1 MKIIKIFKYSLF
13 AIAGILSIFAMAEQE
28 KVVRIFKDGDIIK
41 EYNIKDI
48 DYIEVHD
55 YIPAPEGMNATTENN
70 AINLQWNAVN
80 NAVYNVYRSGD
91 NVNFTLIAQN
101 LTENKYTDNSPLS
114 GSNYYKIKAIVN
126 GTESGFSTS
135 VVAAIADSG
144 LPSGIYLG
152 VSGFN
157 QALYNQPVT
166 QLETSSID
174 GFNSF
179 IDGLNK
185 KNGTL
190 LYYSVDQ
197 ALNTLQS
204 TSLPSD
210 LSTAAIVTFTDGL
223 DQGSLMKNNSYKND
237 SQYLGALNNR
247 IKNEKVQG
255 KDISAYSIGIRGND
269 VSDISQFQENLSK
282 LASSKENAMEVSSM
296 AEVNAKFQEIATKL
310 SQSNYIQTINL
321 KIPGISDGSI
331 IRFTFDNVAS
341 AKDSKL
347 YIEGVFNLENYS
359 LEDVEYHGMV
369 STSGSTIKGE
379 VEDIF
384 INFTFEGVHTDDN
397 VLIKSD
403 FTDEWIYV
411 FANGGIWQ
419 KNSEF
424 DKKEN
429 SEIVTKRS
437 SAAIMLVLDC
447 SSSLGDQFANV
458 QSNAKGFIK
467 TLYEAAGLNNDDPDN
482 PEKPDVT
489 IYSTTPKDLS
499 LAIWKDGTRYYLTEE
514 QYRTANLS
522 GASIEG
528 LTVLSNMGNFIISL
542 HDLQTNITY
551 VEYAMKYYKDL
562 LPDKDQA
569 TVISA
574 RYTDINTALKKFGGE
589 IFSTSGHEYLTKTWY
604 NSDYDYT
611 YNYTI
616 YLSGSTG
623 GNLSY
628 SDRAYVRGVVPILD
642 TAKIEWK
649 DPRDL
654 CLAVVK
660 DSDRYFINDAKSD
673 LSIYDEIEGV
683 AVIAGGKQFIIKL
696 HDEQTG
702 TVAVDAAMKLYND
715 ILPDKNQAEII
726 SLKYSD
732 INTALAKFG
741 GDIFSTS
748 GNEYLTK
755 TSYNSAY
762 NYTIYLSGSKGG
774 GLSYSERG
782 LIRGVKTF

>member
-1 MKIIKIFKYSLF
+1 MKITKIFKYSLF

-55 YIPAPEGMNATTENN
+55 YIPAPKGMNATTENN

-114 GSNYYKIKAIVN
+114 GSNYYKIKAVVN

-247 IKNEKVQG
+247 IKHEKVQG

-467 TLYEAAGLNNDDPDN
+467 TLYEAAGLNNDDPAN

-499 LAIWKDGTRYYLTEE
+499 LAVWKDGTRYYLTEE
-514 QYRTANLS
+514 QYKTANLS

-542 HDLQTNITY
+542 HNLQSNTTE
-551 VEYAMKYYKDL
+551 VKYALKYYENL

-574 RYTDINTALKKFGGE
+574 RYSDINRVLKNFGGE
-589 IFSTSGHEYLTKTWY
+589 IFSTSGTSYLTKTSY
-604 NSDYDYT
+604 NST
-611 YNYTI
+611 NNYSI
-616 YLSGSTG
+616 NLCYSTG
-623 GNLSY
+623 GNLNCDSY
-628 SDRAYVRGVVPILD
+628 GMLRGVVALSD
-642 TAKIEWK
+642 NTKIIWS

-654 CLAVVK
+654 CLAVLK
-660 DSDRYFINDAKSD
+660 DGERYFIKDSNSD
-673 LSIYDEIEGV
+673 LTIYDEIEGV
-683 AVIAGGKQFIIKL
+683 AVFAGSKQFIIKL
-696 HDEQTG
+696 HNEQTG
-702 TVAVDAAMKLYND
+702 TVLAETAMKLYLD
-715 ILPDKNQAEII
+715 ILPDKDQAEII

-732 INTALAKFG
+732 INSALEKFG
-741 GDIFSTS
+741 GNIFDSS
-748 GNEYLTK
+748 HYLTK
-755 TSYNSAY
+755 TSYDSGS
-762 NYTIYLSGSKGG
+762 NYTLYLFSYTGG
-774 GLSYSERG
+774 GLGTYFEG
-782 LIRGVKTF
+782 YIRGVKTFN

>member
-1 MKIIKIFKYSLF
+1 MKITKIFKYSLF

-144 LPSGIYLG
+144 LASGIYLG
-152 VSGFN
+152 VFGFN
-157 QALYNQPVT
+157 QALYNQPIT

-255 KDISAYSIGIRGND
+255 KDISAFSIGIRGND

-341 AKDSKL
+341 AENSKL

-369 STSGSTIKGE
+369 STSGSSIKGE

-467 TLYEAAGLNNDDPDN
+467 TLYEAAGLNNDDPAN

-514 QYRTANLS
+514 QYKTANLS

-542 HDLQTNITY
+542 YDIQTNTTS
-551 VEYAMKYYKDL
+551 VKYAMKYYENL

-574 RYTDINTALKKFGGE
+574 RYADINSALTRFGGTA
-589 IFSTSGHEYLTKTWY
+589 FSRNSYDYYLTKTSY
-604 NSDYDYT
+604 NSDYNYALDL
-611 YNYTI
+611 YN
-616 YLSGSTG
+616 STG

-628 SDRAYVRGVVPILD
+628 VSYGLLRGVVPISSD
-642 TAKIEWK
+642 TKIIWS

-654 CLAVVK
+654 CLAVLK
-660 DSDRYFINDAKSD
+660 DGERYFIREKNSD
-673 LSIYDEIEGV
+673 LSLYDEIEGV

-696 HDEQTG
+696 HNEQTG
-702 TVAVDAAMKLYND
+702 TVTVDAAMKLYLD
-715 ILPDKNQAEII
+715 ILPDKDQAEII
-726 SLKYSD
+726 SLKYYD
-732 INTALAKFG
+732 INSALTKFG
-741 GDIFSTS
+741 GDKFSTS
-748 GNEYLTK
+748 SNDYYLTK
-755 TSYNSAY
+755 TSYNSEM
-762 NYTIYLSGSKGG
+762 NYVIDLSGNKGG
-774 GLSYSERG
+774 YLAYYYFGY
-782 LIRGVKTF
+782 IRGIKTFD